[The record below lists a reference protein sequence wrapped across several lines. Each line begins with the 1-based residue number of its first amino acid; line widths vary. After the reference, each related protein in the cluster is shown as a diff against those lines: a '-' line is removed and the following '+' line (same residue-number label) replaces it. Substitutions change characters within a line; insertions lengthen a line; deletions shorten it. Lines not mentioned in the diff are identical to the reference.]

1 MEMDHFL
8 NSFRQA
14 SVKESELKA
23 QRQ

>member
-14 SVKESELKA
+14 QSSETVKCDSF
-23 QRQ
+23 